1 MPLDSQE
8 VSFPTK
14 LVNEMHSN
22 LSPFSLEYD
31 METTFDIFARLPD
44 GKPIWMESVEGLAK
58 TNTRVR
64 ELTLIAPNDYFVYSE
79 QSGSIEP
86 V

>member
-1 MPLDSQE
+1 
-8 VSFPTK
+8 
-14 LVNEMHSN
+14 
-22 LSPFSLEYD
+22 

-58 TNTRVR
+58 TNKRVH